1 MSTPNGEEKMDT
13 TDFIN
18 LEPARKKE
26 LPPIQ
31 RHPAY
36 NKDPYKSSFLMSFS
50 LKKQNDEK
58 LKNIM

>member
-1 MSTPNGEEKMDT
+1 MEEASEL
-13 TDFIN
+13 N
-18 LEPARKKE
+18 YEPKRKKDN

-36 NKDPYKSSFLMSFS
+36 YKDPFKNSFLMKFS
-50 LKKQNDEK
+50 LKKQNEQK